1 MKPKT
6 LIPFVVIL
14 AVLGGLVVFRNAQ
27 KKPDNIVEQSGLQ
40 TVTDAAVTAESI
52 KRIELAAGA
61 TPDEKVT
68 LQREGEGW
76 VIASHFN
83 APVKQDVIDGYLKK
97 LTSMR
102 GESRAT
108 AANDEALAP
117 YSLKDGE
124 AFHVKAFGD
133 GEQPVIHLL
142 FGKAPDFKSV
152 FFRKAGD
159 QQVFVEAND
168 LRKEAGV
175 TGEDMTAKPTPDK
188 WMNKEIAKVEEDKV
202 TKFAFKM
209 PDKEYTLERREVP
222 QEAPA
227 EEKKEGEAEPTP
239 PPAPKKEWVMAAG
252 GLGEKVK
259 ETGIERIFGRL
270 RAFNASNLIDPAK
283 KAELGLDNPPFRV
296 AISREGESDLVLL
309 GAHKDPA
316 GPGHLIIEGAVKEVI
331 YEVSKFNFEYLFLKG
346 GDLYDLPKF
355 AVEAEK
361 IDRIE
366 LTSPAGN
373 AIFVKSGDTWTAEEP
388 KLEFALDQEKVKDL
402 ATTVAA
408 IQMQD
413 YADVPAASFTHSVT
427 VQAGDVKRTLQGA
440 GPAAAF
446 EGVYAAV
453 DGDAKTYAIN
463 KLEADKIFLSPKD
476 FYSLEAFKLQAADIA
491 GVTLESE
498 GKTVQVSQSGT
509 SWLVS
514 IDGGTPFTGD
524 SERVNGLTD
533 LLATL
538 RFNDIH
544 AEARAADWQPMMT
557 VLFNTADGTTHK
569 LNISPLEGDMHLV
582 QLDANPSLFKLDVDN
597 VNTFKYH
604 FNAVQ
609 TAPAAPAEGAP
620 AEAAS
625 AEATPAEAAPA
636 LPEAANVM
644 ELPINPAPESA
655 PAAPAETI
663 TLTPP
668 AQ

>member
-27 KKPDNIVEQSGLQ
+27 KKPENIVEQSGLQ
-40 TVTDAAVTAESI
+40 TVTAESVTADSI
-52 KRIELAAGA
+52 KRIELNAGA
-61 TPDEKVT
+61 KPEEKVT

-76 VIASHFN
+76 IVASHFN
-83 APVKQDVIDGYLKK
+83 APVTKDTIDGYLKK
-97 LTSMR
+97 LTGMR
-102 GESRAT
+102 GEPRAT
-108 AANDEALAP
+108 AANEEALAT
-117 YSLKDGE
+117 YSLKDGD

-133 GEQPVIHLL
+133 GEEPVIHLL

-159 QQVFVEAND
+159 QQVYVEAND

-175 TGEDMTAKPTPDK
+175 TGEDMTTAPKPDK
-188 WMNKEIAKVEEDKV
+188 WMNKEIAKIEQDKV

-209 PDKEYTLERREVP
+209 PDKEYTLERREIP

-227 EEKKEGEAEPTP
+227 EEKKEGEAAGPTP
-239 PPAPKKEWVMAAG
+239 PPAPKKEWVMASG

-259 ETGIERIFGRL
+259 EAGVERIFSRL

-296 AISREGESDLVLL
+296 AISREGEADLVLL
-309 GAHKDPA
+309 GAHKDLA
-316 GPGHLIIEGAVKEVI
+316 GPGHLMIEGAAKEVI

-346 GDLYDLPKF
+346 GDLYDLPKL
-355 AVEAEK
+355 ALEADK

-366 LTSPAGN
+366 LTSPAGP
-373 AIFVKSGDTWTAEEP
+373 AIFVKNGDTWTAEEP
-388 KLEFALDQEKVKDL
+388 KLDFKLDQEKVKEL
-402 ATTVAA
+402 ATTAAA

-413 YADVPAASFTHSVT
+413 YADAATAAFTHSVT
-427 VQAGDVKRTLQGA
+427 VQAGDVKRTIQGA
-440 GPAAAF
+440 GAAATF
-446 EGVYAAV
+446 DGVYASV

-463 KLEADKIFLSPKD
+463 KLEADKLFLTPKD
-476 FYSLEAFKLQAADIA
+476 FYSLTPFTLSAADIT
-491 GVTLESE
+491 GVTLQSE
-498 GKTVQVSQSGT
+498 GKNVQLSQAGEAWS
-509 SWLVS
+509 VVV
-514 IDGGTPFTGD
+514 DGVAPIPGD
-524 SERVNGLTD
+524 GERIKGLTD
-533 LLATL
+533 MLATL

-544 AEARAADWQPMMT
+544 SEARAADWAPLMT
-557 VLFNTADGTTHK
+557 IDFTTKDGAAHK
-569 LNISPLEGDMHLV
+569 LNVSPLEGDMHLV

-609 TAPAAPAEGAP
+609 TAGTPAADAAPADAAAAPAEAVPAPAANLVELPVNPAP
-620 AEAAS
+620 AEAPGVA
-625 AEATPAEAAPA
+625 
-636 LPEAANVM
+636 
-644 ELPINPAPESA
+644 
-655 PAAPAETI
+655 AETI
-663 TLTPP
+663 TLAPP